1 MSTGHQE
8 TMLEIK
14 GLSKRYGNFEALHHI
29 DLSVRK
35 GEFLVVLGA
44 SGAGKSTLLR
54 CINHLTEPTTGEV
67 HVNGAQSHGD
77 RAGLRRVRR
86 DVAMIFQ
93 HYNVVPR
100 LSVLKNVLTGRL
112 SAMPAVMSWFQ
123 LFPAKDIAIARDS
136 LRRVGLEAK
145 ADVRTD
151 TLSGGQ
157 KQRVGIARA
166 LAQRPKVI
174 LADEPVASLDPKT
187 SRSVLGCLREASR
200 ESGITVICNLHQVD
214 YAMEFGERIVGVAGG
229 RIVFEGRPDE
239 LTEEAL
245 HRIYPEG
252 VETSATDAIPVAQVA
267 QNAVEHAA
275 TSAAATTASRNAPA
289 ATLATRQA
297 AITLGKS

>member
-1 MSTGHQE
+1 MI
-8 TMLEIK
+8 EIRN
-14 GLSKRYGNFEALHHI
+14 LTKRYGDFIALN
-29 DLSVRK
+29 DVSMTAKK
-35 GEFLVVLGA
+35 GEFVVILGA

-54 CINHLTEPTTGEV
+54 CINHLADPTSGQIR
-67 HVNGAQSHGD
+67 VNGELSRGD
-77 RAGLRRVRR
+77 RSGLRKVRR

-112 SAMPAVMSWFQ
+112 GSMPAVLSWFQ
-123 LFPAKDIAIARDS
+123 WFPKDDIDVAREC
-136 LRRVGLEAK
+136 LRRVEMGHK

-187 SRSVLGCLREASR
+187 SRKVLRYLQQASV

-214 YAMEFGERIVGVAGG
+214 YAREFGQRVIGVAAG
-229 RIVFEGRPDE
+229 RIVFEGGPDE
-239 LTEEAL
+239 LTEEVL
-245 HRIYPEG
+245 QRIYPGGMEDTAPGKAGEG
-252 VETSATDAIPVAQVA
+252 SELASSAPAAPLSPVAQHLVLE
-267 QNAVEHAA
+267 Q
-275 TSAAATTASRNAPA
+275 S
-289 ATLATRQA
+289 
-297 AITLGKS
+297 

>member
-1 MSTGHQE
+1 MTAGKSE
-8 TMLEIK
+8 TMVEIK

-54 CINHLTEPTTGEV
+54 CINHLTEPTTGEISV
-67 HVNGAQSHGD
+67 DGVQSHGD
-77 RAGLRRVRR
+77 RAGLRNVRR

-123 LFPAKDIAIARDS
+123 LFPAKDVAIARDS

-187 SRSVLGCLREASR
+187 SHSVLGCLREASR

-252 VETSATDAIPVAQVA
+252 VETSATDAVPAAKVAQI
-267 QNAVEHAA
+267 AVEQAS
-275 TSAAATTASRNAPA
+275 TSAAATAASRHTPPA
-289 ATLATRQA
+289 SLTSRQA
-297 AITLGKS
+297 AFTLEKS

>member
-1 MSTGHQE
+1 MI
-8 TMLEIK
+8 EIRN
-14 GLSKRYGNFEALHHI
+14 LSKRYGNFEALHHI

-35 GEFLVVLGA
+35 GEFLVILGA

-54 CINHLTEPTTGEV
+54 CINHLTEPTTGEISV
-67 HVNGAQSHGD
+67 DGVRSHGD
-77 RAGLRRVRR
+77 RAGLRSVRR

-112 SAMPAVMSWFQ
+112 SAMPAVLSWFQ
-123 LFPAKDIAIARDS
+123 MFPRADIDIARES

-187 SRSVLGCLREASR
+187 SRSVLTCLREASR

-214 YAMEFGERIVGVAGG
+214 YAMEFGERIIGVAGG
-229 RIVFEGRPDE
+229 RVVFEGRPDE

-252 VETSATDAIPVAQVA
+252 VETSQSDVPAAVQAAVA
-267 QNAVEHAA
+267 
-275 TSAAATTASRNAPA
+275 APA
-289 ATLATRQA
+289 APAVPARPKATLLPPQQQYSLEKT
-297 AITLGKS
+297 

>member
-1 MSTGHQE
+1 M
-8 TMLEIK
+8 IRIR
-14 GLSKRYGNFEALHHI
+14 GLSKKYGDFEALHHI
-29 DLSVRK
+29 DLHVRK
-35 GEFLVVLGA
+35 GEFLVILGA

-54 CINHLTEPTTGEV
+54 CINHLTEPTKGEI
-67 HVNGAQSHGD
+67 HVDGEKSCGD

-112 SAMPAVMSWFQ
+112 SAMPSVLSWFQ
-123 LFPAKDIAIARDS
+123 LFPRRDIEIAS
-136 LRRVGLEAK
+136 ECLRRVALDSK

-166 LAQRPKVI
+166 LAQQPKVI

-187 SRSVLGCLREASR
+187 SRSVLNYLRQASR
-200 ESGITVICNLHQVD
+200 ETGITVICNLHQVD
-214 YAMEFGERIVGVAGG
+214 YAREFGERIIGVAGG

-239 LTEEAL
+239 LTDEAL
-245 HRIYPEG
+245 QRIYPGGLDPHEP
-252 VETSATDAIPVAQVA
+252 A
-267 QNAVEHAA
+267 
-275 TSAAATTASRNAPA
+275 APA
-289 ATLATRQA
+289 STNEALAASHASLHRPA
-297 AITLGKS
+297 AMPMAQQLSMEKS

>member
-1 MSTGHQE
+1 MI
-8 TMLEIK
+8 EIRN
-14 GLSKRYGNFEALHHI
+14 LSKRYGNFEALHHI

-35 GEFLVVLGA
+35 GEFLVILGA

-54 CINHLTEPTTGEV
+54 CINHLTEPTTGEISV
-67 HVNGAQSHGD
+67 DGVRSQGD
-77 RAGLRRVRR
+77 RAGLRSVRR

-112 SAMPAVMSWFQ
+112 SAMPAVLSWFQ
-123 LFPAKDIAIARDS
+123 MFPRADIDIARES

-187 SRSVLGCLREASR
+187 SRSVLSCLREASR

-214 YAMEFGERIVGVAGG
+214 YAMEFGERIIGVAGG
-229 RIVFEGRPDE
+229 RVVFEGRPDE

-252 VETSATDAIPVAQVA
+252 VETPEPAE
-267 QNAVEHAA
+267 AVVQ
-275 TSAAATTASRNAPA
+275 AAAVAPA
-289 ATLATRQA
+289 APAAPARPKVTLLPPQQQF
-297 AITLGKS
+297 TLEKT

>member
-1 MSTGHQE
+1 MI
-8 TMLEIK
+8 EIRN
-14 GLSKRYGNFEALHHI
+14 LSKRYGNFEALHHI

-35 GEFLVVLGA
+35 GEFLVILGA

-54 CINHLTEPTTGEV
+54 CINHLTAPTTGEISV
-67 HVNGAQSHGD
+67 DGVRSNGD
-77 RAGLRRVRR
+77 RAGLRSVRR

-112 SAMPAVMSWFQ
+112 SAMPAVLSWFQ
-123 LFPAKDIAIARDS
+123 LFPRADIDIARDS

-229 RIVFEGRPDE
+229 RIVFDGLPGE

-245 HRIYPEG
+245 QLIYPEG
-252 VETSATDAIPVAQVA
+252 VETSETDALPAAEMAQVA
-267 QNAVEHAA
+267 VEQACL
-275 TSAAATTASRNAPA
+275 SAAATA
-289 ATLATRQA
+289 AVSARSANVIRPTHNRLTLE
-297 AITLGKS
+297 KS